1 MTEKATSDEAIAII
15 GMSCRFAP
23 DLDSPRKFW
32 EFLADGRSTVGDM
45 PDKRWKP
52 YAAGSPQATAIMRE
66 TVRRGAFL
74 DDIEGFDADF
84 FGISPREA
92 DFLDPQQRFM
102 LELTWEALAD
112 AGIPPLSLRGTD
124 TAVYAAANSN
134 DYGRRLLEDIPRTGA
149 YAVNGTTFY
158 GIANRVSY
166 FLDLRG
172 PSMAVDTACAGSL
185 TALHLARQSLIAG
198 EIPLAVV
205 GGLNIMATPALNVA
219 LHGAGAMSP
228 DGRSKAFDKDA
239 DGYGR
244 GEGAGVVVLKR
255 LADALRDGDPVQ
267 AVLRGSGVFQDG
279 RSDGMM
285 APNGRAQEH
294 MLRKAYERA
303 GIAPGDV
310 DYVEAHGTGTP
321 TGDGEEI
328 SALAGVFGAGR
339 EPGRPCLIGSVK
351 PNIGHVEGGSGIAG
365 VIKTVLALR
374 HRQLPPSLHGE
385 PTPGVDWDTCGLA
398 LVRELRPW
406 PAEGRPRRAGVSSY
420 GVGGTISHVILEES
434 PEERPGESPE
444 GAARTNASDH
454 DASDHD
460 ASDHDASDHDASDH
474 GVSHHDASS
483 GARPAVLPLSA
494 ASDAGLRSLAG
505 AVADWLTDHPGTP
518 LDSVGHTLALRRSH
532 LARRAAVVAGSTAEL
547 TGRLR
552 ALAADG
558 TDATLPGVA
567 TGRAAPG
574 QETPVVWVFSGHGA
588 QWSGM
593 GRDLL
598 DHDPAFTAAVD
609 SLADVFREELGW
621 TPREALTSGG
631 PWTAAHIQ
639 ALTFALQTGLAEA
652 WRARGVEPGA
662 VVGHSVG
669 EIAAAV
675 AAGVL
680 GRQEAARFACRR
692 AAALQRLEGRGAMAM
707 VGLPFDEARRQLA
720 DHPGAEAAISAAP
733 ASTVV
738 SGDRDAIERAVAA
751 WRDAGVW
758 VRPVDSAIAFHSAQ
772 VDEVAAEVAAAAR
785 LLRPRPAT
793 VPLYSTALADPRST
807 AARDSAYWVTNLRS
821 PVRFTEAVAAAAED
835 GHRLFAEI
843 SSHPVVAHSVSE
855 TLLALGIEDTAVTG
869 TLRRDTPGP
878 AGLLG
883 NLATLHCHG
892 AAVDW
897 SRDHGAGAPLPL
909 PPAVWQHR
917 PYWIFPE
924 SAADSGLGSGHDPAR
939 HSLLGGRMTVSG
951 SPSRQVWQ
959 TRLDMTTRP
968 YPQSHG
974 LVGVEVTP
982 AASIINTFAEAA
994 GGTGGNGTGALRD
1007 IVLRTPLAV
1016 EPPRVVQVVREGR
1029 SLSLATRLADDSA
1042 GATSSGSGG
1051 YDGAESDDGDEWITH
1066 TTASLAPGAPAP
1078 TGRIDRAALRSRLP
1092 EGSLTRADE
1101 MFARMG
1107 VEGYAFPWT
1116 LDELRYDEREQLAVL
1131 DIVPPPARTA
1141 ASWAHVIDGALTI
1154 SAMVVSPGDATVL
1167 WMSRSIESVGW
1178 RGEPP
1183 ARIVVHAIR
1192 SPRSPHDTVD
1202 VQVADESGEVVC
1214 EVTGL
1219 RFAAVEHLGT
1229 AVLPRDLVHEI
1240 VWRPVPLDGPG
1251 AAPATAVEQ
1260 LVLIGDPAVTGPLAQ
1275 QCAAAG
1281 VPCVLAGT
1289 GPDAVLGP
1297 ELFTRPGAIV
1307 VAPAPGAGDEGDGGD
1322 EGDEPVERS
1331 AERVTWT
1338 LIRTVQ
1344 RVAEIHANTAGG
1356 LAPQRVWCLTSGV
1369 RDAHDERSVAHGP
1382 LWGVSRI
1389 IAGDHPGLWGGAVD
1403 LPAAGLP
1410 AVDGTTGTRLLA
1422 VLRGLAGQEDV
1433 VALTGDGP
1441 LAARLARI
1449 ERSADGTPLQCS
1461 PSGTVLI
1468 TGGLGALGLE
1478 VARWLVDRGARRL
1491 LLAGRRGLPPRAA
1504 WETVTDPDVRRQ
1516 IDGVLAL
1523 EALGVTVGV
1532 LVLDIT
1538 DADQVAAAL
1547 APGALGLPPVRGI
1560 VHAAGVVNNALVDK
1574 VEPDGLREVLA
1585 PKATGAM
1592 VLHRL
1597 FPPGTLDFFVLFSSC
1612 GQFARLSGQAGYA
1625 AANSFLDALAAHRN
1639 AGGHTETVSIGWTA
1653 WRGLGLSADIATTMF
1668 EANSRGLE
1676 AVSVSEAFRAWAFGD
1691 RFQAAYQAVLRVVP
1705 TPPHTPRLP
1714 MFRELTVSDE
1724 GDGTAGGQSFAAEIE
1739 GLSAEEARERVT
1751 DDVRA
1756 QVAAELN
1763 LGADEIDMK
1772 RPLVELGVDS
1782 VMTVALRVRL
1792 HRRYGLD
1799 LPPTILWARPTVA
1812 ALSEHVVDG
1821 LRPAGGAEPG
1831 EETEPRAEKET
1842 VAVPA

>member
-23 DLDSPRKFW
+23 DLDSPQKFW

-52 YAAGSPQATAIMRE
+52 YAASSPRATAIMRE

-92 DFLDPQQRFM
+92 DYLDPQQRFM

-112 AGIPPLSLRGTD
+112 AGVPPLSLRGTD
-124 TAVYAAANSN
+124 AGVYVAANSN

-185 TALHLARQSLIAG
+185 TALHLARQSLLSG
-198 EIPLAVV
+198 ESPLTVV
-205 GGLNIMATPALNVA
+205 GGLNIMSTPALNVA
-219 LHGAGAMSP
+219 LNGAGAMSP

-255 LADALRDGDPVQ
+255 LSDALRDGDPVQ
-267 AVLRGSGVFQDG
+267 AVLLGSGVFQDG

-285 APNGRAQEH
+285 APNGEAQAH
-294 MLRKAYERA
+294 MLRQAYRRA
-303 GIAPGDV
+303 GIAPGDI

-339 EPGRPCLIGSVK
+339 AGDRPCLIGSVK

-385 PTPGVDWDTCGLA
+385 PHPGVDWDTCGLA

-406 PAEGRPRRAGVSSY
+406 TAAEGRPRRAGVSSY
-420 GVGGTISHVILEES
+420 GVGGTISHVILEEGPAVPVEEGS
-434 PEERPGESPE
+434 P
-444 GAARTNASDH
+444 GAAALPEQG
-454 DASDHD
+454 A
-460 ASDHDASDHDASDH
+460 
-474 GVSHHDASS
+474 VPQESS
-483 GARPAVLPLSA
+483 VPQGPATGGGPAVFPLSA
-494 ASDAGLRSLAG
+494 ASEAGLRALA
-505 AVADWLTDHPGTP
+505 ASAADWIADRPATP
-518 LDSVGHTLALRRSH
+518 LGSIGHTLALRRSH
-532 LARRAAVVAGSTAEL
+532 LAQRAAVVAASRREL
-547 TGRLR
+547 VQRLR
-552 ALAADG
+552 AFAADG
-558 TDATLPGVA
+558 SGPGIA
-567 TGRAAPG
+567 TGRTAPG
-574 QETPVVWVFSGHGA
+574 GRTPVVWVFSGHGA

-598 DHDPAFTAAVD
+598 AHDAVFAGAVD
-609 SLADVFREELGW
+609 SLAGIFREELGW

-631 PWTAAHIQ
+631 PWTAAHVQ
-639 ALTFALQTGLAEA
+639 ALTFALQTALAEV

-662 VVGHSVG
+662 VIGHSVG

-680 GRQEAARFACRR
+680 DRDEAARFACRR

-707 VGLPFDEARRQLA
+707 VGLPFDEVRERLA
-720 DHPGAEAAISAAP
+720 GYPGAEAAISAAP

-738 SGDRDAIERAVAA
+738 SGDTEAVARAVAD
-751 WRDAGVW
+751 WRAAGLW
-758 VRPVDSAIAFHSAQ
+758 VRTVDSAIAFHSAQ
-772 VDEVAAEVAAAAR
+772 VDTVAAEVEAAAR
-785 LLRPRPAT
+785 LLTPRPAV
-793 VPLYSTALADPRST
+793 VPLYTTALADPRST
-807 AARDSAYWVTNLRS
+807 AARDSAYWVTNLRR
-821 PVRFTEAVAAAAED
+821 PVRFTEAVTAAAED

-843 SSHPVVAHSVSE
+843 SSHPVVAHSIGE
-855 TLLALGIEDTAVTG
+855 TLLHLRIEDTAVTG
-869 TLRRDTPGP
+869 TLRRDT
-878 AGLLG
+878 ADRESLLG
-883 NLATLHCHG
+883 QLAALHCQG

-897 SRDHGAGAPLPL
+897 SRDHGAGGPLPL
-909 PPAVWQHR
+909 PAAVWQHR

-924 SAADSGLGSGHDPAR
+924 ESAEAGPGGGHDPER

-951 SPSRQVWQ
+951 SPAREVWQ
-959 TRLDMTTRP
+959 TRLDMDTRP
-968 YPQSHG
+968 YPLSHG

-982 AASIINTFAEAA
+982 AASIINTFVEAA
-994 GGTGGNGTGALRD
+994 GTAAGTATGTGTGTGDDGPAEESPTALAD

-1029 SLSLATRLADDSA
+1029 SLSLATRLAES
-1042 GATSSGSGG
+1042 GA
-1051 YDGAESDDGDEWITH
+1051 DDGDEWITH
-1066 TTASLAPGAPAP
+1066 TTASLAPGTPPP
-1078 TGRIDRAALRSRLP
+1078 TGRVDRAALRARLP

-1131 DIVPPPARTA
+1131 EIVAPPARRA

-1183 ARIVVHAIR
+1183 ARIVVHAVR
-1192 SPRSPHDTVD
+1192 SPRSPQDTVD
-1202 VQVADESGEVVC
+1202 VRVADESGEVVC
-1214 EVTGL
+1214 EVNGL

-1240 VWRPVPLDGPG
+1240 VWRPAALDGPG
-1251 AAPATAVEQ
+1251 AAPAVAVEQ
-1260 LVLIGDPAVTGPLAQ
+1260 LVLVGDPAVTGPLAEE
-1275 QCAAAG
+1275 CEAAG
-1281 VPCVLAGT
+1281 VRCVLAGT
-1289 GPDAVLGP
+1289 GTGTGPGTGPDAGLGP

-1307 VAPAPGAGDEGDGGD
+1307 VAPALAAGDES
-1322 EGDEPVERS
+1322 VEES
-1331 AERVTWT
+1331 AERIAWT

-1344 RVAEIHANTAGG
+1344 RVAEIQANDTAGT
-1356 LAPQRVWCLTSGV
+1356 LAPQRVWSLTSGV
-1369 RDAHDERSVAHGP
+1369 RDARDERSVAHGP

-1389 IAGDHPGLWGGAVD
+1389 IAGDHPELWGGAVD
-1403 LPAAGLP
+1403 LPAPGALAP
-1410 AVDGTTGTRLLA
+1410 GTGSRLLA
-1422 VLRGLAGQEDV
+1422 VLRGLAGQEDIV
-1433 VALTGDGP
+1433 SLTGDGP

-1449 ERSADGTPLQCS
+1449 ERGADGTPLQCS
-1461 PSGTVLI
+1461 PAGTVLI

-1491 LLAGRRGLPPRAA
+1491 LLVGRRGLPPRAI
-1504 WETVTDPDVRRQ
+1504 WETVTDPETRRQ

-1532 LVLDIT
+1532 QALDIT
-1538 DADQVAAAL
+1538 DAAQVAAAL
-1547 APGALGLPPVRGI
+1547 APGVLGLPPVRGI

-1574 VEPDGLREVLA
+1574 VELDGLREVLA
-1585 PKATGAM
+1585 PKTTGAM

-1612 GQFARLSGQAGYA
+1612 GQFARLSGQTGYA

-1639 AGGHTETVSIGWTA
+1639 AGGHTETISIGWTA

-1691 RFQAAYQAVLRVVP
+1691 RFRADYQAVLRVVP
-1705 TPPHTPRLP
+1705 TPSHTPRLP
-1714 MFRELTVSDE
+1714 MFRELSVSDE
-1724 GDGTAGGQSFAAEIE
+1724 GGGTTGGDTFATEIDG
-1739 GLSAEEARERVT
+1739 LPDDEARGRVT
-1751 DDVRA
+1751 EDVRA

-1763 LGADEIDMK
+1763 LGPAEIELK

-1812 ALSEHVVDG
+1812 ALSDHVLDA
-1821 LRPAGGAEPG
+1821 LRPDEGTTPAGAEAMSG
-1831 EETEPRAEKET
+1831 EEAARPEREA
-1842 VAVPA
+1842 VAVRA